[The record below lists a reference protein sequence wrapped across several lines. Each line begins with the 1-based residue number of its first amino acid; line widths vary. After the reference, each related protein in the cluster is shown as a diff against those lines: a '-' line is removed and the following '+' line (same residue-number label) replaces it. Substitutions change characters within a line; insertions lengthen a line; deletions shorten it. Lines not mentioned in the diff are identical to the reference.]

1 MRAFWPL
8 YSIVLATAG
17 LYFLGLAEPLSIEA
31 VWIISLTIG
40 LSLIWAMYRGLRT
53 LALPTLFDAE
63 RIVDQALRNHP
74 ISVLRETGFV
84 GTNHQGADALWA
96 AHMDQMQQEAQ
107 QAKTQPVDFRLSRM
121 DPFGLRYIC
130 LLYTSPSPRDGLLSR
145 MPSSA

>member
-1 MRAFWPL
+1 MPRARRAIWLTFAALVAQALMRAFWPL

-40 LSLIWAMYRGLRT
+40 LSLIGTMYRGLRT

-96 AHMDQMQQEAQ
+96 AHIAMNWNCWQDH
-107 QAKTQPVDFRLSRM
+107 VF
-121 DPFGLRYIC
+121 
-130 LLYTSPSPRDGLLSR
+130 
-145 MPSSA
+145 

>member
-17 LYFLGLAEPLSIEA
+17 LYFLGLVEPLSIEA
-31 VWIISLTIG
+31 LWIISLTIG
-40 LSLIWAMYRGLRT
+40 LSVIWAMYRGLRT

-84 GTNHQGADALWA
+84 GTNHHGADALWA

-107 QAKTQPVDFRLSRM
+107 QARHNLLIFAYRAWIRLVCAISCC
-121 DPFGLRYIC
+121 C
-130 LLYTSPSPRDGLLSR
+130 LPPWVFCLDLCHVWLI
-145 MPSSA
+145 